1 MKAPQFSTWSSFKE
15 MTNGGSVIGGFPG
28 SGEVGTPL
36 ALHRPPVVGG
46 SFPGGVSGDGVSPA
60 VGAANG
66 VAREE
71 SESETFDVEGVAI
84 SVPLWKR
91 AFDLIGILLTLPIS
105 LPLGLVIMGWIKL
118 VSPGPVFYRQARIG
132 RGGKIFTILKFRSMK
147 VDAPTSTHEQHLEKL
162 IKGDAPMT
170 KLDGVADPRII
181 PGGRCLRAI
190 GLDELPQL
198 INVFRGEMSLVGPR
212 PSTVKEHAMFTDEQK
227 GRAAVLPGLTGYWQV
242 SGKNKLTFQQMIY
255 LDLQY
260 VRKMSPGLDLAIVV
274 ATIPALFLQY
284 MESRILSAR
293 LTAGGETDQGAQ
305 AS

>member
-1 MKAPQFSTWSSFKE
+1 
-15 MTNGGSVIGGFPG
+15 MTNGGSVIGGFAG
-28 SGEVGTPL
+28 SGEVGTPM
-36 ALHRPPVVGG
+36 ALHRPPVGGG
-46 SFPGGVSGDGVSPA
+46 SLPGSVSDGVGS
-60 VGAANG
+60 ANG
-66 VAREE
+66 VEREE
-71 SESETFDVEGVAI
+71 VETEVFDEESMALP
-84 SVPLWKR
+84 VPLWKR
-91 AFDLIGILLTLPIS
+91 AFDWIGILLTLPIS

-118 VSPGPVFYRQARIG
+118 VSPGPVFYKQARIG

-162 IKGDAPMT
+162 IKSDVPMT

-198 INVFRGEMSLVGPR
+198 INVVRGEMSLVGPR

-284 MESRILSAR
+284 MESRVLSAR
-293 LTAGGETDQGAQ
+293 LMAGGETDPGAR